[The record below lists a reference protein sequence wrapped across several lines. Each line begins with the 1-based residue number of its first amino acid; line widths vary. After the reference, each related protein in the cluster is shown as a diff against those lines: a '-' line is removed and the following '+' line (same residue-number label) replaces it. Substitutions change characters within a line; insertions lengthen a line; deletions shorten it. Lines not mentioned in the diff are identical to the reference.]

1 MPQGPTNRLN
11 AAVAEVLARNPGD
24 AEEREEVIEDVCRDD
39 LALAR
44 QVRRRLAEQAEATRP
59 TEAGIRALG
68 RYLLLAQIGEGGMGT
83 VYRARDTR
91 LRREVAVKVLSPAV
105 AAQPDLVTR
114 FEREARAVAALS
126 HPNVVG
132 IHDVGYEAD
141 THFLVME
148 LLDGQSL
155 REATAGGRMPA
166 ARAIGYI
173 VQVCDGLA
181 EAHAKGIV
189 HRDLKPG
196 NIILTRDGRA
206 VLVDFGIAKTL
217 TDDVG
222 AQSTFVTMA
231 GGVMG
236 TPQYMSPEQVRGLRV
251 DHRSDIFSL
260 GIILFELLTGE
271 SAFERPTLA
280 DCLSAVLTEDP
291 LERWD
296 GEALSPALRS
306 VVQRCLDKDPERRFR
321 SAADLAAAIGPLA
334 AVARAGAGAELAEDA
349 DTATVAPPGPRV
361 DIQFGVERTPSVG
374 RRIAGGTA
382 MAAAILVAAGIWMTG
397 GEPPVD
403 APAEPVFDGSSQAP
417 PAAAGL
423 PADAGPPAG
432 AESPAGVEPAVLPPE
447 PQPVEES
454 SRSDR
459 GGPAAAASSP
469 APRPPVRPAPAGGGR
484 ADGRR
489 GAERAD
495 AQPRIDIQA
504 RDEHRRRALDAF
516 AGGDHRESLRLA
528 ESGLR
533 LYEGD
538 AELRRLLGELESNAR
553 IRARSAGEAAAE
565 EAAVRAST
573 QYAGAN
579 ARFEDARRLAGD
591 GRPEAAIRAF
601 WDAEQMFDAATL
613 AADVESAR
621 DAAAGAATGLR
632 GGGSASPG
640 LAGTSGGGSGAPGG
654 AGIRAAL
661 DEYRRAYESRSSAAV
676 RRVDPGLTT
685 DELRA
690 LDREFLEWTGYR
702 RELEVLRES
711 VGTDRAEVVVAIT
724 DHITPRNGVARQ
736 VGRQAIISL
745 ERSNGRWT
753 IVGVRYV
760 G

>member
-1 MPQGPTNRLN
+1 MPQGATSRLN
-11 AAVAEVLARNPGD
+11 AALAEVLARNPRN
-24 AEEREEVIEDVCRDD
+24 AEEREEAVEDVCRDD

-44 QVRRRLAEQAEATRP
+44 QVRRRLAEQLEATQP

-68 RYLLLAQIGEGGMGT
+68 PYLLLARIGEGGMGA

-114 FEREARAVAALS
+114 FEREARAVASLS
-126 HPNVVG
+126 HRNVVG

-155 REATAGGRMPA
+155 REATARGRMPA
-166 ARAIGYI
+166 ARAIRYV
-173 VQVCDGLA
+173 VQICDGLA
-181 EAHAKGIV
+181 EAHGKGIV

-217 TDDVG
+217 TDDG
-222 AQSTFVTMA
+222 GDRSTFVTTA

-236 TPQYMSPEQVRGLRV
+236 TPQYMSPEQVRGLAV

-260 GIILFELLTGE
+260 GIVLFELLTGE

-296 GEALSPALRS
+296 GESLSPALRS
-306 VVQRCLDKDPERRFR
+306 VVQRCLDKDPERRFQ
-321 SAADLAAAIGPLA
+321 SAADLAAAVGPLA
-334 AVARAGAGAELAEDA
+334 ESARAGAGAELAEDA
-349 DTATVAPPGPRV
+349 ASGTVAPPGPRV
-361 DIQFGVERTPSVG
+361 NVRFGVERTPSAG
-374 RRIAGGTA
+374 RRIAGGA
-382 MAAAILVAAGIWMTG
+382 ALAAAILVAAGIWMTS
-397 GEPPVD
+397 GEAPVE
-403 APAEPVFDGSSQAP
+403 APAEPVIDGSSPAP
-417 PAAAGL
+417 PGGAGPAAG
-423 PADAGPPAG
+423 AGPPDAV
-432 AESPAGVEPAVLPPE
+432 ESAVPLPAPR
-447 PQPVEES
+447 PVEEG

-459 GGPAAAASSP
+459 RRPAAAAPPP
-469 APRPPVRPAPAGGGR
+469 APVAPARRAPEGGGR
-484 ADGRR
+484 ADRR
-489 GAERAD
+489 PGGASAD
-495 AQPRIDIQA
+495 TRPRIDVAA
-504 RDEHRRRALDAF
+504 RDAHRRRALDAF

-528 ESGLR
+528 ESGLQ
-533 LYEGD
+533 LYGGD
-538 AELRRLLGELESNAR
+538 PELRRLLGELESNAR
-553 IRARSAGEAAAE
+553 TRARFARDAAGED
-565 EAAVRAST
+565 AAVRAST
-573 QYAGAN
+573 QYAGAG
-579 ARFEDARRLAGD
+579 ARLEDALRLAGD
-591 GRPEAAIRAF
+591 GRPAAAIRAF
-601 WDAEQMFDAATL
+601 WDAEEMFDAATL

-621 DAAAGAATGLR
+621 DGAAGAATGLR
-632 GGGSASPG
+632 GGGSAS
-640 LAGTSGGGSGAPGG
+640 GGGSGDPGG

-711 VGTDRAEVVVAIT
+711 VGADRAEVVVAIT
-724 DHITPRNGVARQ
+724 DHITPRSGVARQ

-745 ERSNGRWT
+745 ERSNGRWD
-753 IVGVRYV
+753 IVDVRYV

>member
-1 MPQGPTNRLN
+1 MPQGGTSRLN
-11 AAVAEVLARNPGD
+11 AAVAEVLARNPRD
-24 AEEREEVIEDVCRDD
+24 AEEREEAIEDVCRDD

-44 QVRRRLAEQAEATRP
+44 QVRRRLAEQLEATQS

-68 RYLLLAQIGEGGMGT
+68 PYLLLAQIGEGGMGA
-83 VYRARDTR
+83 VYRARDPR
-91 LRREVAVKVLSPAV
+91 LRREVAIKVISPAV
-105 AAQPDLVTR
+105 AAQPDLVAR

-126 HPNVVG
+126 HRNVVV

-155 REATAGGRMPA
+155 REATARGRMPA
-166 ARAIGYI
+166 ARAIRYV

-181 EAHAKGIV
+181 AAHAKGIV

-217 TDDVG
+217 ADDVG
-222 AQSTFVTMA
+222 DQSTFVTTA
-231 GGVMG
+231 GGVLG

-306 VVQRCLDKDPERRFR
+306 VVRRCLDKAPERRFQ
-321 SAADLAAAIGPLA
+321 SAADLAAAVGPLA
-334 AVARAGAGAELAEDA
+334 ENARAGTGAELAEDA
-349 DTATVAPPGPRV
+349 GTETVALPGPRV
-361 DIQFGVERTPSVG
+361 DVRLGVERRPATG
-374 RRIAGGTA
+374 RRIAGGA
-382 MAAAILVAAGIWMTG
+382 AIAAALLFAAGIWMTS
-397 GEPPVD
+397 GEAPVEVST
-403 APAEPVFDGSSQAP
+403 EPEIDGSLQEL
-417 PAAAGL
+417 AAR
-423 PADAGPPAG
+423 AGPPAG
-432 AESPAGVEPAVLPPE
+432 AEPPADVEPAAPP
-447 PQPVEES
+447 PAPRSVEET
-454 SRSDR
+454 SRGDGVR
-459 GGPAAAASSP
+459 PAAAAPPP
-469 APRPPVRPAPAGGGR
+469 ASAAPVRPAPAGGGR
-484 ADGRR
+484 ADVRAA
-489 GAERAD
+489 GAERVA
-495 AQPRIDIQA
+495 ARPRIDVAA
-504 RDEHRRRALDAF
+504 RDEHRRRAFDAL
-516 AGGDHRESLRLA
+516 AGGDRRESLRLA

-538 AELRRLLGELESNAR
+538 PELRRLLGDLESTA
-553 IRARSAGEAAAE
+553 RARARFARDAAAE

-573 QYAGAN
+573 QYAGAD
-579 ARFEDARRLAGD
+579 ARLEDARRLAGD
-591 GRPEAAIRAF
+591 GRSAAAIRAF
-601 WDAEQMFDAATL
+601 WDAEEMFDAATL
-613 AADVESAR
+613 AADVASA
-621 DAAAGAATGLR
+621 ASPATGAATR
-632 GGGSASPG
+632 PRGGSAFPG
-640 LAGTSGGGSGAPGG
+640 RSGTSGGGTGDLGG

-711 VGTDRAEVVVAIT
+711 VGADRAEVVVAIT
-724 DHITPRNGVARQ
+724 DHITPRSGVARQ

-745 ERSNGRWT
+745 ERSNGRWA
-753 IVGVRYV
+753 IVNVRYV